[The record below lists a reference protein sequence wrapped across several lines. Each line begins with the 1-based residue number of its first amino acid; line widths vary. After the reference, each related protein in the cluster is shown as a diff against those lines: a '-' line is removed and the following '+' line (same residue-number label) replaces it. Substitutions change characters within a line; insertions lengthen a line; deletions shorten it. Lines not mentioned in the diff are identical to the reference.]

1 MIAPDETKVVIA
13 IPTFRRPARL
23 RVLLEA
29 LKSLERPCS
38 VAVLVADN
46 DAIGREG
53 LAVVR
58 ELANEPAE
66 FPLRSILVAE
76 RGLASVRNALFAE
89 ALRDASATHVAMI
102 DDDEWPEPGW
112 LSALLD
118 MQRRTGADIVG
129 GPVLSAFEAPAP
141 AAIRAC
147 RYFKPSRRPD
157 GRIDIVWGTG
167 NVLITRGCLESA
179 GPDWFDGRYGMSGGE
194 DVDFF
199 IRQLAAGRCFA
210 WASHAVIHEA
220 VPQSR
225 ARFGWLLW
233 RAFRVG
239 NTNGRIQADRRFR
252 GRGTAAV
259 TGVALAKLLLAMG
272 RLPVGVLR
280 TSSRADSFCDLA
292 EAGGMLL
299 GAAGIRVE
307 EYAA

>member
-1 MIAPDETKVVIA
+1 MIMPDERKVVIA
-13 IPTFRRPARL
+13 IPTFRRPAQL
-23 RVLLEA
+23 RFLLEA

-38 VAVLVADN
+38 VAVLIADN
-46 DAIGREG
+46 DAVGLEG

-58 ELANEPAE
+58 ELAGESAE

-89 ALRDASATHVAMI
+89 ALSDASATHVAMI

-118 MQRRTGADIVG
+118 MQSRTAADIVG
-129 GPVLSAFEAPAP
+129 GPVLSAFDVPAP

-147 RYFKPSRRPD
+147 RYFKPSRWPD
-157 GRIDIVWGTG
+157 GRVDIVWGTG
-167 NVLITRGCLESA
+167 NVLITRGCLETA
-179 GPDWFDGRYGMSGGE
+179 GPHWFDSRYGMSGGE

-199 IRQLAAGRCFA
+199 IRQLVAGRSFA
-210 WASHAVIHEA
+210 WASHAVVHEA
-220 VPQSR
+220 VPESR
-225 ARFGWLLW
+225 ARLGWLLR

-239 NTNGRIQADRRFR
+239 NTNGRIQADRGFR
-252 GRGTAAV
+252 GRGTAGV
-259 TGVALAKLLLAMG
+259 TGVALAKLLLAVG

-280 TSSRADSFCDLA
+280 TASRADAFCDLA

-307 EYAA
+307 EYAT